1 MKSRLKKLKQK
12 LVKEYFQELDAI
24 ENECFDRVRALER
37 FMQNETGI
45 KDLEFFY
52 SDGCIVGIGT
62 PTREKKL
69 KLIHR

>member
-1 MKSRLKKLKQK
+1 MSWLSKK
-12 LVKEYFQELDAI
+12 LVKEYFNELDVI
-24 ENECFDRVRALER
+24 ENECFDRVRALEK

-45 KDLEFFY
+45 KDLEFVWVG
-52 SDGCIVGIGT
+52 GCIVGIGT